1 MALGIWI
8 EFQQV
13 EMEERLAMLRKE
25 PQLREEDVELK
36 NSAESGLS
44 LEKRVR

>member
-1 MALGIWI
+1 MALGVWI

-13 EMEERLAMLRKE
+13 EMEKRLAMLRKE
-25 PQLREEDVELK
+25 PQLRDEDVELK

-44 LEKRVR
+44 LEKRVS

>member
-1 MALGIWI
+1 
-8 EFQQV
+8 
-13 EMEERLAMLRKE
+13 MEERLAMLRKE

-44 LEKRVR
+44 LEKRAR